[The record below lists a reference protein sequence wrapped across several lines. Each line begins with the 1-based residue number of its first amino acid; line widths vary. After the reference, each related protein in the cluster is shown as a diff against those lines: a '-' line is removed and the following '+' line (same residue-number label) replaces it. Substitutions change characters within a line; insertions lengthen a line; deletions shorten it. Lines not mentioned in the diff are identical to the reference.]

1 MRKCRLCNNGLTST
15 FLLAIDQRGSDEC
28 GNSEIHCF
36 LQGRNSVSHGNSKL
50 LLLMDIAYT
59 TTLIGIV
66 NNLGNPLLEKFMRQH
81 SKYEEFC
88 LFVDA
93 EGSIL
98 NPARE
103 RESRRRGLILRSNSM
118 RRPAGSCSK
127 RETKTRFSPQVYI
140 PSSLIVVISW
150 VSFWINRGAAP
161 ARVSP
166 D

>member
-1 MRKCRLCNNGLTST
+1 MNAATPRSTAFFKVAIRFLTET
-15 FLLAIDQRGSDEC
+15 VNIQ
-28 GNSEIHCF
+28 
-36 LQGRNSVSHGNSKL
+36 L

-66 NNLGNPLLEKFMRQH
+66 NSLGNPLLEKFMRQH

-103 RESRRRGLILRSNSM
+103 RERESPLRANFEIKQHEEA
-118 RRPAGSCSK
+118 R
-127 RETKTRFSPQVYI
+127 
-140 PSSLIVVISW
+140 W
-150 VSFWINRGAAP
+150 VLQQKGNKN
-161 ARVSP
+161 
-166 D
+166 